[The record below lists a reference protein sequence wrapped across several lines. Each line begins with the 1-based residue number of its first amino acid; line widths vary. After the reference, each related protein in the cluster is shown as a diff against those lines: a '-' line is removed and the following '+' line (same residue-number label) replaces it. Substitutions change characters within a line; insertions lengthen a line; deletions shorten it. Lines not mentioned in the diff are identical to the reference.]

1 MKKLIVSSVLA
12 FITFSAQA
20 AAFQVTSNEIKT
32 GEQLTTS
39 HVFSGF
45 GCEGGNTSPS
55 LTWSG
60 APEGTK
66 SFAVTVYDP
75 DAPTGSGWWHWT
87 VANIPATVTY
97 LPADAGR
104 RDGTKLPTGAV
115 QGRNEDPAHDGEG
128 AARRHLPHRI
138 RLHLPGP
145 DPDRAAAGDCVLLL
159 QQVHHRR
166 CCRWRREGI
175 ILLKSKTLPGK
186 AKCFPGYFR
195 KGNM

>member
-1 MKKLIVSSVLA
+1 MKTLIVSTVLA

-60 APEGTK
+60 VPEGTK

-87 VANIPATVTY
+87 VVNIPATVTY
-97 LPADAGR
+97 LPVDAGDVMEQNCR
-104 RDGTKLPTGAV
+104 LVLFKAEMILAMLGLV
-115 QGRNEDPAHDGEG
+115 AH
-128 AARRHLPHRI
+128 
-138 RLHLPGP
+138 
-145 DPDRAAAGDCVLLL
+145 VLLKEIN
-159 QQVHHRR
+159 H
-166 CCRWRREGI
+166 I
-175 ILLKSKTLPGK
+175 ITSLKYGL
-186 AKCFPGYFR
+186 
-195 KGNM
+195 

>member
-87 VANIPATVTY
+87 GFAPIFPDICY
-97 LPADAGR
+97 
-104 RDGTKLPTGAV
+104 
-115 QGRNEDPAHDGEG
+115 
-128 AARRHLPHRI
+128 HLTHYKP
-138 RLHLPGP
+138 
-145 DPDRAAAGDCVLLL
+145 AAADIPV
-159 QQVHHRR
+159 
-166 CCRWRREGI
+166 
-175 ILLKSKTLPGK
+175 
-186 AKCFPGYFR
+186 
-195 KGNM
+195 

>member
-75 DAPTGSGWWHWT
+75 DAPTGSGWWHC
-87 VANIPATVTY
+87 
-97 LPADAGR
+97 
-104 RDGTKLPTGAV
+104 GTKLPTGAV
-115 QGRNEDPAHDGEG
+115 QGRNDFGYAGFGG
-128 AARRHLPHRI
+128 ACPPKGDKPHHYQFKI
-138 RLHLPGP
+138 WALKTDKIPVDSNSSGALVGYMLN
-145 DPDRAAAGDCVLLL
+145 ANKIATA
-159 QQVHHRR
+159 
-166 CCRWRREGI
+166 EI
-175 ILLKSKTLPGK
+175 IPVYEVK
-186 AKCFPGYFR
+186 
-195 KGNM
+195 

>member
-97 LPADAGR
+97 LPADAG
-104 RDGTKLPTGAV
+104 
-115 QGRNEDPAHDGEG
+115 
-128 AARRHLPHRI
+128 
-138 RLHLPGP
+138 
-145 DPDRAAAGDCVLLL
+145 
-159 QQVHHRR
+159 
-166 CCRWRREGI
+166 
-175 ILLKSKTLPGK
+175 
-186 AKCFPGYFR
+186 
-195 KGNM
+195 

>member
-1 MKKLIVSSVLA
+1 MKTLIVSTVLA

-60 APEGTK
+60 VPEGTK

-87 VANIPATVTY
+87 VVNIPATVTY
-97 LPADAGR
+97 LPVDAGR

-115 QGRNEDPAHDGEG
+115 QGRNHYQFKVWALKTEKIPVDSNSSG
-128 AARRHLPHRI
+128 AL
-138 RLHLPGP
+138 
-145 DPDRAAAGDCVLLL
+145 V
-159 QQVHHRR
+159 
-166 CCRWRREGI
+166 
-175 ILLKSKTLPGK
+175 
-186 AKCFPGYFR
+186 GYMLNAN
-195 KGNM
+195 KIATAEITPVYEIK

>member
-115 QGRNEDPAHDGEG
+115 QGRNDFGYAGFGG
-128 AARRHLPHRI
+128 ACPPKGDKPHHYQFKI
-138 RLHLPGP
+138 WALKTDKIPVDSNSSGALVICLMPIK
-145 DPDRAAAGDCVLLL
+145 L
-159 QQVHHRR
+159 QPLR
-166 CCRWRREGI
+166 
-175 ILLKSKTLPGK
+175 
-186 AKCFPGYFR
+186 
-195 KGNM
+195 

>member
-97 LPADAGR
+97 LPLMQEDVMVQNFRLVLSKAEMILAM
-104 RDGTKLPTGAV
+104 RDLVEHVLPKEI
-115 QGRNEDPAHDGEG
+115 NP
-128 AARRHLPHRI
+128 
-138 RLHLPGP
+138 
-145 DPDRAAAGDCVLLL
+145 
-159 QQVHHRR
+159 
-166 CCRWRREGI
+166 I
-175 ILLKSKTLPGK
+175 ITSLKYGL
-186 AKCFPGYFR
+186 
-195 KGNM
+195 

>member
-1 MKKLIVSSVLA
+1 
-12 FITFSAQA
+12 
-20 AAFQVTSNEIKT
+20 NEIKT

-115 QGRNEDPAHDGEG
+115 QGRNDFGYAGFGG
-128 AARRHLPHRI
+128 ACPPKGDKPH
-138 RLHLPGP
+138 HYQFKVW
-145 DPDRAAAGDCVLLL
+145 A
-159 QQVHHRR
+159 
-166 CCRWRREGI
+166 
-175 ILLKSKTLPGK
+175 LKTDKIPVDSNSSGALV
-186 AKCFPGYFR
+186 GYMLNAN
-195 KGNM
+195 KIATAEITPVYEIK

>member
-97 LPADAGR
+97 LPTDAGR
-104 RDGTKLPTGAV
+104 RDGTNFRLVLFKAEMILVMQDLVEHVLPKEI
-115 QGRNEDPAHDGEG
+115 NP
-128 AARRHLPHRI
+128 
-138 RLHLPGP
+138 
-145 DPDRAAAGDCVLLL
+145 
-159 QQVHHRR
+159 
-166 CCRWRREGI
+166 I
-175 ILLKSKTLPGK
+175 ITSLKYGL
-186 AKCFPGYFR
+186 
-195 KGNM
+195 

>member
-104 RDGTKLPTGAV
+104 RDGTKTS
-115 QGRNEDPAHDGEG
+115 DW
-128 AARRHLPHRI
+128 
-138 RLHLPGP
+138 
-145 DPDRAAAGDCVLLL
+145 
-159 QQVHHRR
+159 
-166 CCRWRREGI
+166 CCSRP
-175 ILLKSKTLPGK
+175 K
-186 AKCFPGYFR
+186 
-195 KGNM
+195 

>member
-1 MKKLIVSSVLA
+1 MKTLIVSTVLA

-60 APEGTK
+60 VPEGTK

-87 VANIPATVTY
+87 VVNIPATVTY
-97 LPADAGR
+97 LPVDAGR

-115 QGRNEDPAHDGEG
+115 QAEMILAMLGLVAH
-128 AARRHLPHRI
+128 
-138 RLHLPGP
+138 
-145 DPDRAAAGDCVLLL
+145 VLLKEIN
-159 QQVHHRR
+159 H
-166 CCRWRREGI
+166 I
-175 ILLKSKTLPGK
+175 ITSLKYGL
-186 AKCFPGYFR
+186 
-195 KGNM
+195 